1 MIKYTR
7 QYLNKL
13 EELFSETDYTLRYEK
28 GNFRSGYCILNDARV
43 VLVNK
48 FYTLEGK
55 INSLVDITRLIDLDP
70 DQLSDK
76 NKKLFLEIIETSS
89 TT

>member
-13 EELFSETDYTLRYEK
+13 EEIIAGTDYTLRYEK
-28 GNFRSGYCILNDARV
+28 GNFKSGYCVLKDTKI

-55 INSLVDITRLIDLDP
+55 INSLTDIIKIIDIDP
-70 DQLSDK
+70 DQLSEK
-76 NKKLFLEIIETSS
+76 NKKLFLEVLETSS
-89 TT
+89 TH

>member
-1 MIKYTR
+1 MIRYT
-7 QYLNKL
+7 QHYLHKL

-28 GNFRSGYCILNDARV
+28 GNFKSGYCVLHDTRI

-55 INSLVDITRLIDLDP
+55 INSLTDIIKIIDIDP
-70 DQLSDK
+70 EQLSDK
-76 NKKLFLEIIETSS
+76 NKKLFLEIIETSAVL
-89 TT
+89 

>member
-1 MIKYTR
+1 MVKYSR

-28 GNFRSGYCILNDARV
+28 GNFKSGYCILHDTRI

-48 FYTLEGK
+48 FYTMEGK
-55 INSLVDITRLIDLDP
+55 INSLVDIIRIIDIDP
-70 DQLSDK
+70 EQLSDK

-89 TT
+89 TV

>member
-1 MIKYTR
+1 MVKYSR

-28 GNFRSGYCILNDARV
+28 GNFKSGYCILNDTRI

-48 FYTLEGK
+48 FYTMEGK
-55 INSLVDITRLIDLDP
+55 INSLVDIIRIIDIDP
-70 DQLSDK
+70 EQLSDK

-89 TT
+89 TV

>member
-1 MIKYTR
+1 MIKYTK
-7 QYLNKL
+7 QYLNRL
-13 EELFSETDYTLRYEK
+13 EELVTETEYSLRYEK
-28 GNFRSGYCILNDARV
+28 GNFKSGYCILKDTRI

-55 INSLVDITRLIDLDP
+55 INSLIDIIKVIDVDP
-70 DQLSDK
+70 DRLSEK

-89 TT
+89 TV